1 MKIITVNREYGA
13 GGHTIGTEVA
23 RKLGIEFYDKD
34 IINNVAR
41 ESGIA
46 PDLIKA
52 DNEEISRV
60 DTFLRAITPMT
71 YDQKEAIFEIQK
83 KVILDLASKGP
94 CVILGRCA
102 DAILKEAGIDTYD
115 VFIFGDDESKIKRVC
130 ELIGSDD
137 REEALKAMHKVDHNR
152 RSYYNYYTDKHFGDY
167 KNYNLMLD
175 SGAFGYDKC
184 IDMIVDAVK

>member
-1 MKIITVNREYGA
+1 MKVITINREYGA

-23 RKLGIEFYDKD
+23 KRLGIEFYDKD
-34 IINNVAR
+34 IINNVAK

-46 PDLIKA
+46 RDLVEA

-60 DTFLRAITPMT
+60 DSFLRAITPIS
-71 YDQKEAIFEIQK
+71 YDQKETIFEMQK
-83 KVILDLASKGP
+83 NVIIDLAKKGP

-102 DAILKEAGIDTYD
+102 DAFLKDAGIETFDI
-115 VFIFGDDESKIKRVC
+115 FIYGDDESKINRVC

-152 RSYYNYYTDKHFGDY
+152 RSYYNFYTDKHFGDY

-175 SGAFGYDKC
+175 SGAFGYEKC
-184 IDMIVDAVK
+184 IEAIIELVK